1 MSPISSR
8 ACTSRGSRESIRKTI
23 STLSQVLDFAEV
35 SPDPTAGVR
44 LPERK
49 HQAVQPPT
57 ADHIEAV
64 LAAIGKTY
72 RLPLIVLDATG
83 QRVSELT
90 SLTWGDL
97 DEQEGRW
104 RVTAATAKTRT
115 ARWVPVPER
124 VFQAVCELVPREDR
138 DLEATVFGDLTDA
151 RLRTA
156 IARACRATGTPLF
169 SPHDVRHRRASLW
182 HLAGVPAVQ
191 AAAWLGHS
199 PVEHLRTYA
208 RSARPARA
216 RHRKA
221 ARP

>member
-1 MSPISSR
+1 M
-8 ACTSRGSRESIRKTI
+8 
-23 STLSQVLDFAEV
+23 
-35 SPDPTAGVR
+35 
-44 LPERK
+44 
-49 HQAVQPPT
+49 QPPT

-64 LAAIGKTY
+64 LAAIRKTY

-115 ARWVPVPER
+115 ARLGPVPER

-208 RSARPARA
+208 HVVLDRREIDVRETARA
-216 RHRKA
+216 
-221 ARP
+221 

>member
-1 MSPISSR
+1 M
-8 ACTSRGSRESIRKTI
+8 
-23 STLSQVLDFAEV
+23 
-35 SPDPTAGVR
+35 
-44 LPERK
+44 
-49 HQAVQPPT
+49 
-57 ADHIEAV
+57 
-64 LAAIGKTY
+64 LAAIAKTY
-72 RLPLIVLDATG
+72 RLPLIALDQTG

-104 RVTAATAKTRT
+104 RVTAANAKTRA

-124 VFQAVCELVPREDR
+124 VFQAVCDLVPREDR
-138 DLEATVFGDLTDA
+138 DLEAPVFGDLTDA

-156 IARACRATGTPLF
+156 IGRACRATGTPLF
-169 SPHDVRHRRASLW
+169 SPHQVRHRRASLW

-208 RSARPARA
+208 HVVLDRREIDVEKLLGRN
-216 RHRKA
+216 RHVLA
-221 ARP
+221 

>member
-1 MSPISSR
+1 M
-8 ACTSRGSRESIRKTI
+8 
-23 STLSQVLDFAEV
+23 

-49 HQAVQPPT
+49 HEAIQPPT

-64 LAAIGKTY
+64 LAAIAKTY
-72 RLPLIVLDATG
+72 RLPLIALDQTG

-90 SLTWGDL
+90 SLRWGDL

-104 RVTAATAKTRT
+104 RVTAANAKTRA

-124 VFQAVCELVPREDR
+124 VFQAVCDLVPREDR
-138 DLEATVFGDLTDA
+138 DLEARVFGDLTDA

-156 IARACRATGTPLF
+156 IGRACRATGTAAVLAARRSASSRQLVAHGQRP
-169 SPHDVRHRRASLW
+169 RHSGRRVARSL
-182 HLAGVPAVQ
+182 
-191 AAAWLGHS
+191 

-208 RSARPARA
+208 HVVLDRREIDVEKLLADAHSIVRRDAELLA
-216 RHRKA
+216 
-221 ARP
+221 

>member
-1 MSPISSR
+1 M
-8 ACTSRGSRESIRKTI
+8 
-23 STLSQVLDFAEV
+23 
-35 SPDPTAGVR
+35 
-44 LPERK
+44 
-49 HQAVQPPT
+49 
-57 ADHIEAV
+57 
-64 LAAIGKTY
+64 LAAIAKTY
-72 RLPLIVLDATG
+72 RLPLIALDQTG

-104 RVTAATAKTRT
+104 RVTAANAKTRA

-124 VFQAVCELVPREDR
+124 VFQAVCDLVPREDR
-138 DLEATVFGDLTDA
+138 DLEAPVFGDLTDA

-156 IARACRATGTPLF
+156 IGRACRATGTPLF
-169 SPHDVRHRRASLW
+169 SPHQVRHRRASLW

-208 RSARPARA
+208 LVVLDRREVDVEKLLGRN
-216 RHRKA
+216 RHVLA
-221 ARP
+221 